1 MRKYA
6 TVLFSSTIVLA
17 SGCAVIGYRAPEGVP
32 VAKINIKSEGN
43 KWICISGERHN
54 LRADSEGY
62 ADIPA
67 GNRVTIGSR
76 YNNYVY
82 GGISTSCNPSSSI
95 IPKAGQ
101 RLRFPHIFFTRPGP
115 GSVVAARFHSA
126 RSIPVTR
133 RPIRAMAEARGAAIR
148 A

>member
-54 LRADSEGY
+54 LRAESEGY

-101 RLRFPHIFFTRPGP
+101 RYYIDFDFDSKRCYALIFKEDP
-115 GSVVAARFHSA
+115 GS
-126 RSIPVTR
+126 RSGLALDPTFG
-133 RPIRAMAEARGAAIR
+133 PSSDCLGK
-148 A
+148 